1 MHVLQFWRLVFS
13 SCEKKTNEKITHTH
27 NNFCMPQ
34 GSAYQAIIRNNYS
47 IYWVRVISTD
57 KVSHTY
63 WGELEELQVFM
74 DEQNG

>member
-1 MHVLQFWRLVFS
+1 MYNTSLQWKYPVDILVF
-13 SCEKKTNEKITHTH
+13 CTTTE
-27 NNFCMPQ
+27 
-34 GSAYQAIIRNNYS
+34 IRNNYS
-47 IYWVRVISTD
+47 IFYWVRIISAN

>member
-1 MHVLQFWRLVFS
+1 MYNTSLQWKYPVDILV
-13 SCEKKTNEKITHTH
+13 SCTTTE
-27 NNFCMPQ
+27 M
-34 GSAYQAIIRNNYS
+34 RNNYS
-47 IYWVRVISTD
+47 IFYWVRLINTN

>member
-1 MHVLQFWRLVFS
+1 
-13 SCEKKTNEKITHTH
+13 
-27 NNFCMPQ
+27 MPQ